1 MEFFS
6 LLFLLFSVN
15 GINYAASLFSCEK
28 KALLLLLYFKRL
40 LQRIILYVPSCHRA
54 FCVAACVDRR
64 AFQPFPLPPLT
75 H

>member
-6 LLFLLFSVN
+6 LLFLLFLVN
-15 GINYAASLFSCEK
+15 DIKYGFIFFCEE
-28 KALLLLLYFKRL
+28 KALLLLLYFQRL